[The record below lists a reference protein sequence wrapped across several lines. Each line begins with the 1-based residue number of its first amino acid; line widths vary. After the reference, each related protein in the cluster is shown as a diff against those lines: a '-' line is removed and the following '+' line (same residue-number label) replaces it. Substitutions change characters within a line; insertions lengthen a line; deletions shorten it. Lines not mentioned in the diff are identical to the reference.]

1 MLLRCFMEMR
11 NLKTLVVTVAMAGC
25 FMLPHGTA
33 HAVYPVH
40 DATNYAKIVSQLQ
53 EVINQY
59 NMLKSQYDWFKQTY
73 DQLRNPDLLKRFA
86 SNLLMEQI
94 NNIKSTIKKDDV
106 FPELPVSEMFEV
118 VQSIQLGNNNGDIIM
133 NVAKAADKIEEQRK
147 KSNDAIDQSRKDLMD
162 QAAEIEKDITEL
174 TKQSQE
180 EKSVLALQQI
190 NNMIAAKRSQ
200 LQYILSG
207 VNVLNGQQRIINR
220 QADEQRARNEAQ
232 AAIARGEVEAKA
244 AQERA
249 KGAGETEKP
258 KGLLDY
264 GTKKKQNAWSGLF
277 N

>member
-73 DQLRNPDLLKRFA
+73 DQLRNFDHNSFQQLLL
-86 SNLLMEQI
+86 NQLY
-94 NNIKSTIKKDDV
+94 NIKSTIKKDDV
-106 FPELPVSEMFEV
+106 FPELPVSEMFEM
-118 VQSIQLGNNNGDIIM
+118 VQSIQLGDNNGDILM

-147 KSNDAIDQSRKDLMD
+147 KSNDAIDKSRKDLMD
-162 QAAEIEKDITEL
+162 QAAEIENDITEL
-174 TKQSQE
+174 TKKSQE

-220 QADEQRARNEAQ
+220 QADEQLARNEAQ
-232 AAIARGEVEAKA
+232 AIKARSEVEKKSAE
-244 AQERA
+244 ERA
-249 KGAGETEKP
+249 KNAGEEEKP
-258 KGLLDY
+258 KDLLDY
-264 GTKKKQNAWSGLF
+264 GTKRKQNAWSGLF

>member
-73 DQLRNPDLLKRFA
+73 DQLRNFDHNSFQQLLL
-86 SNLLMEQI
+86 NQLY
-94 NNIKSTIKKDDV
+94 NIKSTIKKDDV
-106 FPELPVSEMFEV
+106 FPELPVSEMFEM
-118 VQSIQLGNNNGDIIM
+118 VQSIQLGDNHGDIIM

-147 KSNDAIDQSRKDLMD
+147 KSNDAIDKSRKDLMD
-162 QAAEIEKDITEL
+162 QAAEIENDITEL
-174 TKQSQE
+174 TKKSQE

-220 QADEQRARNEAQ
+220 QADEQLARNEAQ
-232 AAIARGEVEAKA
+232 AIKARSEVEKKSAE
-244 AQERA
+244 ERA
-249 KGAGETEKP
+249 KNAGEEEKP
-258 KGLLDY
+258 KDLLDY
-264 GTKKKQNAWSGLF
+264 GTKRKQNAWSGLF

>member
-40 DATNYAKIVSQLQ
+40 DATNYAKIIEQLQ
-53 EVINQY
+53 QVIEQY
-59 NMLKSQYDWFKQTY
+59 NMLKSPYEWFKQTY
-73 DQLRNPDLLKRFA
+73 DQLRNFDHNSFQQLLL
-86 SNLLMEQI
+86 NQLY
-94 NNIKSTIKKDDV
+94 NIKSTIKKDDV
-106 FPELPVSEMFEV
+106 FPELPVSEMFEM
-118 VQSIQLGNNNGDIIM
+118 VQSIQLGDNHGDIIM

-147 KSNDAIDQSRKDLMD
+147 KSNDAIDKSRKDLMD
-162 QAAEIEKDITEL
+162 QAAEIENDITEL
-174 TKQSQE
+174 TKKSQE

-220 QADEQRARNEAQ
+220 QADEQLARNEAQ
-232 AAIARGEVEAKA
+232 AVKARCEVEKKSAE
-244 AQERA
+244 ERA
-249 KGAGETEKP
+249 KNAGEEEKP
-258 KGLLDY
+258 KDLLDY
-264 GTKKKQNAWSGLF
+264 GTKRKQNAWSGLF

>member
-1 MLLRCFMEMR
+1 MKS
-11 NLKTLVVTVAMAGC
+11 LKTLAVSLAMAGC
-25 FMLPHGTA
+25 LFLPHGTA

-40 DATNYAKIVSQLQ
+40 DAENYTKIFAQLQ
-53 EVINQY
+53 QVIEQY

-94 NNIKSTIKKDDV
+94 YNIQSTIKKDDV

-133 NVAKAADKIEEQRK
+133 NVSKAVDKIEEQRK

-162 QAAEIEKDITEL
+162 QAAEVEKDITEL
-174 TKQSQE
+174 TKQSQL

-190 NNMIAAKRSQ
+190 NNLIAAKRSQ

-207 VNVLNGQQRIINR
+207 VNVLNGQQRILNR
-220 QADEQRARNEAQ
+220 QADEQLARNEAQ
-232 AAIARGEVEAKA
+232 AGIARGEVEKKSAE
-244 AQERA
+244 ERA

-258 KGLLDY
+258 KGLLEY
-264 GTKKKQNAWSGLF
+264 GTKKRQHAWSGLF